1 MAEVTAPNRLG
12 ARVRALRTE
21 RGWSMRQLAARCAIS
36 ERFLRDLEAGRGNVS
51 VVRLARLAEALG
63 RSAATLVAEA
73 EQASEPEPVSEA
85 PPVSEP
91 PPPPPRSRA
100 PGR

>member
-1 MAEVTAPNRLG
+1 
-12 ARVRALRTE
+12 
-21 RGWSMRQLAARCAIS
+21 MRQLAARCAIS

-73 EQASEPEPVSEA
+73 EQASEPEPVSE
-85 PPVSEP
+85 P
-91 PPPPPRSRA
+91 PPPTPRSRA

>member
-1 MAEVTAPNRLG
+1 MAPGLNRLG

-63 RSAATLVAEA
+63 RNAATLVAEA
-73 EQASEPEPVSEA
+73 EQSAPPE
-85 PPVSEP
+85 PVSEP
-91 PPPPPRSRA
+91 PPTPPRSRA
-100 PGR
+100 RGR